1 MDGRCAMAQDHPLR
15 PWLEQQAERI
25 ERLCEARHLWVQCQ
39 GGVVT
44 PRLVR
49 FHLLVHPSIPLK
61 RLLALEEELALVL
74 DVPKVRVHRDGGLV
88 AVEVP
93 RPQPALVA
101 LLPLQASLDPLPP
114 FTAILGRDSSGAPL
128 LLRLSAPEVAHLLI
142 AGTTGSGKTALARA
156 ILSSL
161 ALANDPDELRFLLVD
176 PKGHGF
182 SPFVGLPHLAG
193 PILRGGAELVERL
206 RGLVEEMVWREETGV
221 RTPRLLLAVDEVADL
236 LGTEPAVGE
245 LLTRIAARGRSAGLH
260 LMLCTQK
267 PTAEALGSLL
277 RANLPCRLVGRVVSA
292 QEAVVASGI
301 RGTGAEQL
309 MGRGDFVLVAGGE
322 VIRFQA
328 AYIGSEEIR
337 TMVGMLQE
345 EDEAFRERGARAS
358 GQDHGKGLLPAQW
371 VARLLGAVRRAQA
384 GAGSPERAA
393 LSRRSG

>member
-1 MDGRCAMAQDHPLR
+1 MAHDHPLR

-39 GGVVT
+39 GGIVT

-49 FHLLVHPSIPLK
+49 FHLLVSPSIPLK

-74 DVPKVRVHRDGGLV
+74 EVPKVRICRDGGVV

-93 RPQPALVA
+93 RPQPVNVA
-101 LLPLQASLDPLPP
+101 LLRLQASLDPLPP
-114 FTAILGRDSSGAPL
+114 FTALLGQDSTGAPL

-182 SPFVGLPHLAG
+182 SPFLGLPHLAG
-193 PILRGGAELVERL
+193 PILRGGPELSQRL
-206 RGLVEEMVWREETGV
+206 EGLVEEMVWREETGI
-221 RTPRLLLAVDEVADL
+221 RTPRVLLAVDEVADL
-236 LGTEPAVGE
+236 LATEPALGE

-292 QEAVVASGI
+292 QEAVLASGI

-309 MGRGDFVLVAGGE
+309 LGRGDFVLVAGGE
-322 VIRFQA
+322 LIRFQA
-328 AYIGSEEIR
+328 AYIGADEIR
-337 TMVGMLQE
+337 AMVSMLQE
-345 EDEAFRERGARAS
+345 EQLAFRGREARPSAPAQ
-358 GQDHGKGLLPAQW
+358 GGRLLPGQW
-371 VARLLGAVRRAQA
+371 VARLLRAVRGTQPSTGNAD
-384 GAGSPERAA
+384 RAA
-393 LSRRSG
+393 VSGRWG